1 MIRRL
6 IFIFATFLALGVD
19 ALFAQTPPSSG
30 GLFEGTAQ
38 EQAACRTDTMKF
50 CREFVPDSMQV
61 LACLRQQR
69 TRISKACQEVLSSHG
84 Q

>member
-6 IFIFATFLALGVD
+6 IVIFAIFLVLSES

-30 GLFEGTAQ
+30 GLFEGTPQ
-38 EQAACRTDTMKF
+38 EQAACRPDTMKF
-50 CREFVPDSMQV
+50 CREFVPDTMQV
-61 LACLRQQR
+61 LACLQRQR
-69 TRISKACQEVLSSHG
+69 AKISSACQEVLSSHG